1 MIQIPLSQVSS
12 ASEFAAAVEK
22 HRNALERHNLGKSG
36 IAAPTADPLVQSVI
50 ARVPQTGPVA
60 KRGPDDFVIQPY
72 EIIDDTPPAPKNPEQ
87 ELALSV
93 LRETIR

>member
-1 MIQIPLSQVSS
+1 MIQIPLSQITSQ
-12 ASEFAAAVEK
+12 ADFDAAVNAHRAALEK
-22 HRNALERHNLGKSG
+22 HMKGKPG

-60 KRGPDDFVIQPY
+60 KRGPDSIVIQPY
-72 EIIDDTPPAPKNPEQ
+72 EIIDDTPKTEEQ

-93 LRETIR
+93 LRETIQ